1 MIRIEID
8 RWGYQAGKDVLR
20 QIDWA
25 LDPAKVYI
33 LSGENGCGKSTLLK
47 LIAGVLPAGSARI
60 NTGGIA
66 LHYLSQ
72 DPAQSLLGIVPA
84 EDLEIWKLVLPELD
98 LDRIKRETRYPEL
111 LDTPYT
117 RLSSGMLRTAAQLC
131 LPYLMDKFWLLD
143 EPFAGLDDQDRER
156 LLRLVKKKQEAGSGA
171 LIVSHEAYLPEQLG
185 AESLY
190 LGER

>member
-1 MIRIEID
+1 LISLEIS
-8 RWGYQAGKDVLR
+8 RWGYQAGRDVLKG
-20 QIDWA
+20 INWE
-25 LDPAKVYI
+25 LDPGKVYI

-47 LIAGVLPAGSARI
+47 LMAGVLPAGTAKI
-60 NTGGIA
+60 ETGGIA
-66 LHYLSQ
+66 MHYLAQ

-98 LDRIKRETRYPEL
+98 IDKVKRELRYPEL

-156 LLRLVKKKQEAGSGA
+156 LLRLVIKKQDAGSGA
-171 LIVSHEAYLPEQLG
+171 LIVSHEAFLKEQLG
-185 AESLY
+185 AECLH
-190 LGER
+190 LEKL

>member
-1 MIRIEID
+1 M
-8 RWGYQAGKDVLR
+8 
-20 QIDWA
+20 
-25 LDPAKVYI
+25 
-33 LSGENGCGKSTLLK
+33 
-47 LIAGVLPAGSARI
+47 
-60 NTGGIA
+60 
-66 LHYLSQ
+66 HYLAQ

-98 LDRIKRETRYPEL
+98 IDKVKRELRYPEL

-156 LLRLVKKKQEAGSGA
+156 LLRLVIKKQDAGSGA
-171 LIVSHEAYLPEQLG
+171 LIVSHEAFLKEQLG
-185 AESLY
+185 AECLH
-190 LGER
+190 LEKL